1 VVSGSVSTRDAIL
14 RDATRHFAAFGFDGT
29 SLNDIAGA
37 VGIRRPSVLHHFP
50 SKEALYREVFELA
63 MADWFE
69 RVEKAVSEPTL
80 EDGWSKVDHVL
91 RAAFEFFKVNPDFV
105 RLVRREALDS
115 QNHLGVDIGAALR
128 PMFLRA
134 VAYFE
139 HGMEEGIFRRH
150 DPEQLIL
157 TGYGALLSYFS
168 DVPFMLGLLARDPLS
183 DAALETRFEHIR
195 EFVSAA
201 LQP

>member
-1 VVSGSVSTRDAIL
+1 
-14 RDATRHFAAFGFDGT
+14 
-29 SLNDIAGA
+29 
-37 VGIRRPSVLHHFP
+37 
-50 SKEALYREVFELA
+50 
-63 MADWFE
+63 
-69 RVEKAVSEPTL
+69 
-80 EDGWSKVDHVL
+80 
-91 RAAFEFFKVNPDFV
+91 V

-128 PMFLRA
+128 PQFLRA

-139 HGMEEGIFRRH
+139 RGIEEGIFRRH

-168 DVPFMLGLLARDPLS
+168 DVPFMVGLLDRNPLS
-183 DAALETRFEHIR
+183 DAALEARFAHIR
-195 EFVSAA
+195 DFVRAA